1 MKGEKYYMI
10 IPIDT
15 EKAFNKIQH
24 TSMIKTFNTL
34 GREGSYLNIIK
45 ITYEK
50 STIYI
55 ILKDERQ
62 SIFSKNRKKKK
73 RLAFATFFNIVLE
86 VLARAIRQE
95 KEIKGIQIEKAVKLA
110 LFMDNMYIETLKNFD
125 TNIHPHI

>member
-1 MKGEKYYMI
+1 MKGGKYYMI
-10 IPIDT
+10 ISIDT

-24 TSMIKTFNTL
+24 PSMIKRFNTL

-45 ITYEK
+45 VTYEK

-73 RLAFATFFNIVLE
+73 KAGFCHFFS
-86 VLARAIRQE
+86 
-95 KEIKGIQIEKAVKLA
+95 
-110 LFMDNMYIETLKNFD
+110 T
-125 TNIHPHI
+125 